1 MSLNI
6 KTADG
11 LKEIGKVTKEKV
23 VNALGYEPADKKVET
38 SIKDNTDKIGEVE
51 ASLAAH
57 EADTVAH
64 VTAAEKQTW
73 SNKSDVKSY
82 NDLQDAPNIA
92 ETDTDDL
99 VITDE
104 SGNIIAKVDKDGLAT
119 TGVNAKT
126 IKLAGEDLGAK
137 LASLDADLEAS
148 KIPSINDDGSGK
160 LEFADE
166 AGNVVARI
174 DEDGFETTK
183 VTAKEAIIGGV
194 DINEHISDKQA
205 HLQVGELEGLDAR
218 LTSIEADLADYPITQ
233 DGSDKLTVADEAG
246 NIVFEINSDG
256 QGATNVHS
264 LLINGKPLTEFISET
279 SAKVD
284 VLTDAEI
291 IALVAEGM
299 AS

>member
-38 SIKDNTDKIGEVE
+38 SIKDTTDKIGAVE
-51 ASLAAH
+51 ASLATH

-73 SNKSDVKSY
+73 SNKSDVRSY

-194 DINEHISDKQA
+194 DINEHISDPQA
-205 HLQVGELEGLDAR
+205 HLQAGELEGLDAR
-218 LTSIEADLADYPITQ
+218 LTSVEADLADYPITQ

-256 QGATNVHS
+256 QGATNVYS

-299 AS
+299 AG